1 MKLTS
6 LLLIIAQLDSSLSS
20 QIDTVMNNSIFS
32 YSYNNIRIITLIE
45 LLAITICTLLLLY
58 SIHNLIYRSNRLA
71 NGKKYSINNL
81 ARYIIITIAVLWG
94 LNTVGLNIKMLLA
107 GSAALLVGVGLGLQN
122 LFSDFISGII
132 LLIDNS
138 IKVGDIIDVNGLV
151 CQVQDINL
159 RTTLVLTRDDKYI
172 LLPNT
177 KLTKNQV
184 INWTHTSETSRFQI
198 DIGVSYDSDIPTVMR
213 IMKEVV
219 EIESGVEK
227 KPNPFVRFND
237 YGDSALNF
245 SVYFWC
251 PSVFRVENIK
261 SNIRVKLF
269 AAFNEA
275 GIHIPFPQR
284 VIHLKKEASSKN

>member
-1 MKLTS
+1 M
-6 LLLIIAQLDSSLSS
+6 
-20 QIDTVMNNSIFS
+20 
-32 YSYNNIRIITLIE
+32 
-45 LLAITICTLLLLY
+45 ICTLLLLY